1 MNTNV
6 LEPIFCSTA
15 SESDWNNG
23 SHRLWSLWEMLETTA
38 WNLVQHTA
46 SLTSLR
52 DNLEARLWAL
62 NKSIGHGPAEIQE
75 NDRANFTLIFDDM
88 EKWLKLHLLTA
99 TIDRLDRIRE
109 EFEQTEPSVRQ
120 IIEGITVLN
129 QTLED
134 ELRRRVFLSVNSEDE
149 NLYKNPVAS
158 FSLTYAAYPSTRND
172 IIEACRCHALGRY
185 TASVYHSMAIAES
198 GLHLL
203 AKELGVLFNY
213 PMVLAEWSAVI
224 DGIESKIE
232 PLRHLKRS
240 DEKDKLVTF
249 YSECAV
255 QFRYFK
261 DAWRNHV
268 AHAREVYD
276 RDQSHSILLHVRDFM
291 EKLSLRIK
299 ETEFPRA

>member
-1 MNTNV
+1 
-6 LEPIFCSTA
+6 
-15 SESDWNNG
+15 
-23 SHRLWSLWEMLETTA
+23 MLETTA

-46 SLTSLR
+46 HLTNLR

-62 NKSIGHGPAEIQE
+62 NKSISHGPAEIKD
-75 NDRANFTLIFDDM
+75 NDRANFTLVFDNM
-88 EKWLKLHLLTA
+88 ETWLKHHSLTA
-99 TIDRLDRIRE
+99 TMDRLDRLRE
-109 EFEQTEPSVRQ
+109 ELEQPEPSLQ
-120 IIEGITVLN
+120 EIIGGITILT

-134 ELRRRVFLSVNSEDE
+134 ELRRRVFLSVYLEDE

-158 FSLTYAAYPSTRND
+158 FSFTYAAYPSTRND
-172 IIEACRCHALGRY
+172 ILEACRCHALGRY
-185 TASVYHSMAIAES
+185 TASVYHSMAIAQA

-203 AKELGVLFNY
+203 AKELGVSFSY

-240 DEKDKLVTF
+240 EEKDKLLAF

-255 QFRYFK
+255 QFRHFK

-268 AHAREVYD
+268 GHAREVYD
-276 RDQSHSILLHVRDFM
+276 RGQSHSILLHVRDFM
-291 EKLSLRIK
+291 EKLSPRIR
-299 ETEFPRA
+299 ETWVAVL